1 LSIPFCDVTSDQPQ
15 GLDDVNSHVTISNL
29 SIGLMIFA
37 ACTSKSLPVPKEVA
51 DRKQALDIKINLLV
65 IQVQRR
71 QLTMD
76 AYLRQVESRLA
87 RDTQLALLF
96 KKAGN
101 LELAARAMKQRKIM
115 QEEVD
120 EVKQTQAQEAD
131 A

>member
-1 LSIPFCDVTSDQPQ
+1 
-15 GLDDVNSHVTISNL
+15 
-29 SIGLMIFA
+29 MIFA
-37 ACTSKSLPVPKEVA
+37 ACTSKSLPVPEEVA

-65 IQVQRR
+65 IQVQRG

-120 EVKQTQAQEAD
+120 EVKQTQAQEDD

>member
-1 LSIPFCDVTSDQPQ
+1 LSIPVCDVTSDQPQ
-15 GLDDVNSHVTISNL
+15 GLDDVNFHVTISSL

-37 ACTSKSLPVPKEVA
+37 ACTSKSLPIPEEAA

-65 IQVQRR
+65 IQVQRG